1 LAIPSQ
7 IPVASV
13 SDHQMN
19 VIYELN
25 YNQTI
30 LSQEKEQYVI
40 LDKKQIDATYKY
52 HTVPKLNNQ
61 VFLMAFVKNWQSST
75 SSTEK
80 LISTLKIIISGKPI
94 SPAIM

>member
-61 VFLMAFVKNWQSST
+61 VFLMAFVKNWQSLN
-75 SSTEK
+75 
-80 LISTLKIIISGKPI
+80 LINGEANIYFEDNYIGKPI